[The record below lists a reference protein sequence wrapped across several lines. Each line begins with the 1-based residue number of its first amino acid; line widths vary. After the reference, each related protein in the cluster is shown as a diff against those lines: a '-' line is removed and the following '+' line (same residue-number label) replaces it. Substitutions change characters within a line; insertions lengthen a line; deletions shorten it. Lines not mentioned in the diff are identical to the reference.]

1 VVTVITVIGFDGT
14 ALSARAAEV
23 LAAAA
28 LVVGGKR
35 HLDAVEIPEG
45 ARRHVMGE
53 ISEALQA
60 LDDHAA
66 EDAGPAVVIAS
77 GDPGFFGIVRALR
90 ERGVYADVIPA
101 RSSVA
106 LAFASVGLPWDDAI
120 VVSAH
125 GSEGGRDIRRAANV
139 CRAHHKVAVLTAPD
153 AGPRELAQALRG
165 VDRTLVVAEY
175 LGQIGERIH
184 RTTPAEAEK
193 SADWVFPN
201 VVLVLDAG
209 RSASGPGWVAGS
221 PAGPAGWAAG
231 EEAFVHRDSMIT
243 KAEVRALVL
252 ARLGPRRGDLIWD
265 VGSGSGSVAVECAR
279 FGAAVVAVERDSAS
293 CERIG
298 VNAAG
303 HGVYLEVV
311 HGIAPACL
319 LDLPQ
324 PDAVFVGA
332 GGVDVIRASAERG
345 PRAIV
350 VTLVAVDRVAETWRA
365 LRQAGYHADGVLL
378 QSSRLQP
385 LPGEAHR
392 LAATNPVFVVWGE
405 RL

>member
-1 VVTVITVIGFDGT
+1 MITVIGFDGS
-14 ALSARAAEV
+14 ALPSRAAEA
-23 LAAAA
+23 LAAAT

-35 HLDAVEIPEG
+35 HLDAVAVPEN
-45 ARRHVMGE
+45 ARRHVMGPL
-53 ISEALQA
+53 SEALA
-60 LDDHAA
+60 VLDDHTD
-66 EDAGPAVVIAS
+66 EDGGPAVVLAS

-90 ERGVYADVIPA
+90 ERGFYTDVVPA

-125 GSEGGRDIRRAANV
+125 GRDIRRAANV
-139 CRAHHKVAVLTAPD
+139 CRSHHKVAVLTGPD

-165 VDRTLVVAEY
+165 VDRTFVVAEY
-175 LGQIGERIH
+175 LGQVGERIH

-193 SADWVFPN
+193 NADWVFPN

-209 RSASGPGWVAGS
+209 RSAGGPGPGWLAGS
-221 PAGPAGWAAG
+221 PAGPHGWAVG
-231 EEAFVHRDSMIT
+231 EESFVHRDSMIT
-243 KAEVRALVL
+243 KAEARALVL
-252 ARLGPRRGDLIWD
+252 ARLGPRRGDLVWD
-265 VGSGSGSVAVECAR
+265 VGAGSGSVAVECAR
-279 FGAAVVAVERDSAS
+279 FGAAAVAVDRDDEA

-298 VNAAG
+298 INAAG
-303 HGVYLEVV
+303 HGVYVDVV

-324 PDAVFVGA
+324 PDAVFVGG
-332 GGVDVIRASAERG
+332 GGVDVVKACAERG
-345 PRAIV
+345 PRAVV
-350 VTLVAVDRVAETWRA
+350 VTLAAVDRVAETWRA
-365 LRQAGYHADGVLL
+365 LRQTGYHADGVLL

-392 LAATNPVFVVWGE
+392 LAATNPVFVLWGE

>member
-1 VVTVITVIGFDGT
+1 MITVIGFDGA
-14 ALSARAAEV
+14 ALVPKAAEA
-23 LAAAA
+23 LAAAT

-35 HLDAVEIPEG
+35 HLDAVEVPEG
-45 ARRHVMGE
+45 TRRHVMGDLPD
-53 ISEALQA
+53 ALQA
-60 LDDHAA
+60 LDDHIS
-66 EDAGPAVVIAS
+66 EGEGPAVVLAS

-90 ERGVYADVIPA
+90 ERGFYADVIPA

-106 LAFASVGLPWDDAI
+106 LAFASVGLSWDDAI

-125 GSEGGRDIRRAANV
+125 GSEGGRDIRRVANV

-165 VDRTLVVAEY
+165 VDRTFVVAEY
-175 LGQIGERIH
+175 LGQVGERIH
-184 RTTPAEAEK
+184 RTTPAEAER

-209 RSASGPGWVAGS
+209 RGASGPGWVAGS
-221 PAGPAGWAAG
+221 PAGPAGWAAA

-303 HGVYLEVV
+303 HGVYVEVV

-324 PDAVFVGA
+324 PDAVFVGG
-332 GGVDVIRASAERG
+332 GGVDVIRASADRG
-345 PRAIV
+345 ARAVV
-350 VTLVAVDRVAETWRA
+350 VTLVAVDRVAEISRA

-392 LAATNPVFVVWGE
+392 LAATNPIFVLWGE